1 VRGAIALD
9 WGYKLVK
16 GVITGEGSC
25 QAGLFLVVGDDNK
38 ACCPLPRPAQLAAD
52 ATAAGGA
59 QLSGAAYGAQA
70 AGAGSTSVPQ
80 QLPQPPQQPLALQ
93 QAPAG
98 RVGQQQVGKT
108 CKVPACPWGR
118 YGTPVPIGMGGCFCR
133 AEEKKIKGRPPPPP
147 HPTT

>member
-1 VRGAIALD
+1 MTTRRAALSPALLNWPPMLLLQGAH
-9 WGYKLVK
+9 
-16 GVITGEGSC
+16 SC
-25 QAGLFLVVGDDNK
+25 LAQPTAH
-38 ACCPLPRPAQLAAD
+38 RQLA
-52 ATAAGGA
+52 
-59 QLSGAAYGAQA
+59 QA
-70 AGAGSTSVPQ
+70 LHPRQ
-80 QLPQPPQQPLALQ
+80 QLPQPPQQPPALQ

-98 RVGQQQVGKT
+98 RVGQQQVCKK